1 MNEQGLITWKDDDGN
16 SKALAFNQLYAA
28 LQNYTPPHKSF
39 SSDIYRDY
47 YATDISIRDEY
58 SRGDYDNFRPGEVK
72 PTSPRGIM
80 IACSNEYENNGII
93 HNIVDLMGDFAAQ
106 GIEIN
111 HPKKRIQNLCREWFK
126 KVEGYRVS
134 ERIANYAVR
143 LANVIVRRETAP
155 VPLKEVNKMY
165 QNTAN
170 NQPPELKKRE
180 IPWSYTFLNP
190 ITLEII
196 GEELMPLTTLKNP
209 LLAIS
214 IPRHIANS
222 MLTPD
227 DLTKQIL
234 QFIPA
239 DIIKSVKTGGN
250 KIPLKPDKIR
260 SIYYKK
266 DDWKMWA
273 TSLIYPIL
281 DDLHILRK
289 MKQADLAALDGAISQ
304 IRIWKLGSIEHK
316 IIPSDAAINK
326 LAEILMQNMGG
337 GVLDLI
343 WGPDLEYQDTSST
356 LHQFLGETKYV
367 PTLNRI
373 FAGLGIPPLFTGSS
387 SSGGFSNNFIA
398 IKTLIERLNYIR
410 KLIVEFW
417 DFELKLLQKALGFSQ
432 PATVSF
438 DKMSLNDE
446 SSVLTLMRDL
456 VDRNY
461 LSLESLHEMISVN
474 PEIENVRIKREAK
487 ARKNKKMP
495 EKLGPFVSTEE
506 TIKRAMAQSGAYTP
520 SEFGVELEERKPGEK
535 SLKDIEAKMNKDA
548 KKESMKGSPGQGR
561 PKAKKDTVKRKQ
573 KQVKP
578 RRSETRSGFIQAF
591 AWAEDAQ
598 NKISEVITPIY
609 LEQKGKKNLRQLT
622 SKEFDELENKKF
634 AVLSSI
640 PLNSPYTE
648 EQIKLSLSAE
658 IPVINKKLLDKS
670 LAQYLEKSGNDITI
684 ERRRTIQ
691 SGVYALMNSEGAK
704 YETNNIN
711 NDLPTLS

>member
-1 MNEQGLITWKDDDGN
+1 
-16 SKALAFNQLYAA
+16 
-28 LQNYTPPHKSF
+28 
-39 SSDIYRDY
+39 
-47 YATDISIRDEY
+47 
-58 SRGDYDNFRPGEVK
+58 
-72 PTSPRGIM
+72 
-80 IACSNEYENNGII
+80 
-93 HNIVDLMGDFAAQ
+93 
-106 GIEIN
+106 
-111 HPKKRIQNLCREWFK
+111 
-126 KVEGYRVS
+126 
-134 ERIANYAVR
+134 
-143 LANVIVRRETAP
+143 
-155 VPLKEVNKMY
+155 
-165 QNTAN
+165 
-170 NQPPELKKRE
+170 
-180 IPWSYTFLNP
+180 
-190 ITLEII
+190 
-196 GEELMPLTTLKNP
+196 
-209 LLAIS
+209 
-214 IPRHIANS
+214 
-222 MLTPD
+222 
-227 DLTKQIL
+227 
-234 QFIPA
+234 
-239 DIIKSVKTGGN
+239 
-250 KIPLKPDKIR
+250 
-260 SIYYKK
+260 
-266 DDWKMWA
+266 
-273 TSLIYPIL
+273 
-281 DDLHILRK
+281 
-289 MKQADLAALDGAISQ
+289 
-304 IRIWKLGSIEHK
+304 
-316 IIPSDAAINK
+316 
-326 LAEILMQNMGG
+326 
-337 GVLDLI
+337 
-343 WGPDLEYQDTSST
+343 
-356 LHQFLGETKYV
+356 
-367 PTLNRI
+367 
-373 FAGLGIPPLFTGSS
+373 
-387 SSGGFSNNFIA
+387 
-398 IKTLIERLNYIR
+398 
-410 KLIVEFW
+410 
-417 DFELKLLQKALGFSQ
+417 
-432 PATVSF
+432 
-438 DKMSLNDE
+438 
-446 SSVLTLMRDL
+446 
-456 VDRNY
+456 
-461 LSLESLHEMISVN
+461 MISVN